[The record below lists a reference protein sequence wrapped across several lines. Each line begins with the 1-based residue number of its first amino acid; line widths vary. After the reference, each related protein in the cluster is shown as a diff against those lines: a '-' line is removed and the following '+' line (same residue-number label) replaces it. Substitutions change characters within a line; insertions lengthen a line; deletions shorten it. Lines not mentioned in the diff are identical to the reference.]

1 MKISLEVSLNEIPIM
16 PRRAEEAEPER
27 INITNYFL
35 PFATSIYL
43 RNSNGFSPPP
53 DILIFS
59 IKLEGVNDSVVGFM
73 L

>member
-1 MKISLEVSLNEIPIM
+1 MNEIPIM
-16 PRRAEEAEPER
+16 HCRAKEAAPER

-59 IKLEGVNDSVVGFM
+59 IKLERVNDWVVGFM

>member
-1 MKISLEVSLNEIPIM
+1 MNEIPIM
-16 PRRAEEAEPER
+16 HCRVKEAAPER

-43 RNSNGFSPPP
+43 RNSNGFIRPP

-59 IKLEGVNDSVVGFM
+59 IKLERVNDWVVGFM